1 MIFLKI
7 FFLMWIIFKV
17 FTEFATILFLFY
29 VLCNFF
35 FFWLQGMWDLSSP
48 TRDRMQSPPALES
61 EVLAHG
67 LPGKSHYYHAVLT
80 SQAVWGHA
88 PWPPST
94 NQICRWKDG
103 SKGKVPQNP
112 AWVSLSGL
120 GTCKGAGEKWLGTN
134 LHVTS
139 ACRFTLIC
147 FHFDFIL

>member
-1 MIFLKI
+1 
-7 FFLMWIIFKV
+7 MWIIFKV

-80 SQAVWGHA
+80 SQAV
-88 PWPPST
+88 
-94 NQICRWKDG
+94 
-103 SKGKVPQNP
+103 
-112 AWVSLSGL
+112 
-120 GTCKGAGEKWLGTN
+120 
-134 LHVTS
+134 
-139 ACRFTLIC
+139 
-147 FHFDFIL
+147 